1 MLVHSALALASASA
15 LLVAAHADPASPHR
29 LVRRAAEPSTA
40 TVAAPAT
47 KTHKVAAAAAAAADS
62 TVTAVATTNNVQV
75 KAAAQSA
82 LPLTQYTYA
91 YDQVPYQVNPYPSVR
106 GPQSGYN
113 QCNSTTEGDDA
124 MCQTLIA
131 NDIKDFCLWGSDPTG
146 TELDTI
152 GDIEAAVVSYCTQK
166 GHGGRTIKAGAITGV
181 QVLKTEAY
189 IQWTGFVDQTAL
201 HLTADDSGGE
211 LDPHGADL
219 QGNPL
224 GGLVYSSGL
233 PSGDN
238 KTLEQ
243 AVEWNLFIGGGVFCL
258 KLCDPEYYKKT
269 GVFFCENRY
278 DRMGC
283 SYNMPASYVDKEFS
297 VCDSELQ
304 DVVGVYTGSDGKT
317 STYSQPPEGT
327 APNPPY
333 DPRVPKSSNCQTYAS
348 TDLFE
353 AVSTS
358 AASSSSATGSASGAS
373 MTGGAS
379 GSTSAGASQSS
390 GAGGSAASQGA
401 GGNSAAAPSTGS
413 GAAMWLAS
421 SGFVALVAGALAVLA

>member
-1 MLVHSALALASASA
+1 MLVHSALAFASASA
-15 LLVAAHADPASPHR
+15 LLVAAHADPR
-29 LVRRAAEPSTA
+29 LVRRAPAPAGEPSTA
-40 TVAAPAT
+40 TVAAAAT
-47 KTHKVAAAAAAAADS
+47 KTHKVAAAAADS
-62 TVTAVATTNNVQV
+62 TVTAVATTDNVQI

-124 MCQTLIA
+124 LCQTLIA
-131 NDIKDFCLWGSDPTG
+131 NDIKDFCLWGSDLTG

-166 GHGGRTIKAGAITGV
+166 GHGGRSIKGGAITGV

-189 IQWTGFVDQTAL
+189 IQWTGFIDQTAL

-219 QGNPL
+219 Q

-269 GVFFCENRY
+269 GTFFCENRY

-304 DVVGVYTGSDGKT
+304 DVVGVYTGTDGKT

-333 DPRVPKSSNCQTYAS
+333 TPRVPKSSNCQTYAS

-358 AASSSSATGSASGAS
+358 AASSSASASGAS
-373 MTGGAS
+373 MTS
-379 GSTSAGASQSS
+379 GSMSAGASQSAS
-390 GAGGSAASQGA
+390 GTGTAASQGA
-401 GGNSAAAPSTGS
+401 GGNSGAVSSTRTGS
-413 GAAMWLAS
+413 GASMWLAS